1 MRTID
6 ICIEDSSFAEL
17 DAVSRAAGLTPA
29 EFARR
34 ATAAAVRIHK
44 ARDAAAR
51 DVAGYA
57 SSPVQDD
64 EFPIDPADMERSENE
79 AW

>member
-1 MRTID
+1 MRTVD
-6 ICIEDSSFAEL
+6 ITIEDQSFAEL

-34 ATAAAVRIHK
+34 ATAAAVRLHK
-44 ARDAAAR
+44 SRDAARR
-51 DVAGYA
+51 DISGYGA
-57 SSPVQDD
+57 QPVQDD
-64 EFPIDPADMERSENE
+64 EFAIAEEDLARADDE

>member
-1 MRTID
+1 MRTLD
-6 ICIEDSSFAEL
+6 IAIEDASFAEL

-34 ATAAAVRIHK
+34 ATASAVRLHK
-44 ARDAAAR
+44 ARDAARR
-51 DVAGYA
+51 DAAGYA
-57 SSPVQDD
+57 AAPVGD
-64 EFPIDPADMERSENE
+64 EEFAIDPNDLERAGDE